1 MNNNS
6 INFQTPRTRLGT
18 ICELSCGIMLLLSL
32 ALSFVVLNNNP
43 EAGKAMIMQSFITAC
58 SVALVLFFAYL
69 PHTFNIPDDSPA
81 EAFWAT
87 IRLLRIVAL
96 LSSALS
102 LGITLTALFGAKPDV
117 LVAAFII
124 VIVAALVWYL
134 LKMRSC
140 KAGKTNMQG

>member
-1 MNNNS
+1 M
-6 INFQTPRTRLGT
+6 
-18 ICELSCGIMLLLSL
+18 
-32 ALSFVVLNNNP
+32 
-43 EAGKAMIMQSFITAC
+43 
-58 SVALVLFFAYL
+58 
-69 PHTFNIPDDSPA
+69 
-81 EAFWAT
+81 
-87 IRLLRIVAL
+87 AL